1 LPAYGA
7 TALPADAMLPL
18 DLIEQAVIATGCAER
33 RRRLLPAVAVVVF
46 VLGCAL
52 FYGDGYGEVARK
64 LAGWMSPLAGPGGW
78 HLPGTGALARAR
90 ARIGPAPLRVLFR
103 SLAGPLASDATP
115 GACAFGRLLT
125 ALDGTVLDVPYSPA
139 NLAAFGAPPAN
150 GGGAGAFP
158 QVQVVTVTACGTR
171 GIIDA
176 AFRGRRA
183 PRASE
188 QDLARVLAAGRRMG
202 PGMLVLADRNFSG
215 YPVASVLA
223 ATGADLLIRVK
234 SSQWLPIIEVLP
246 DGSARSM
253 LLTRAAGQRAADDRR
268 RHRTRPA
275 PLTGLPVRLIHATI
289 TITAAGQPPR
299 TEHCRLITTLA
310 DPAQAPAADLA
321 ACYAQR
327 WEIETSYRD
336 LKTATRGP
344 GRLLRSQTPAGITQ
358 EIWALLCAAQL
369 THTAR
374 THAAATS
381 GHDPDRISYT
391 TTLRA
396 IRRALTTTNGSLTAI
411 TTEALTT
418 PLPPR
423 RPRSYPR
430 LTLTSTTKRRAA
442 RTGLTGHTTRTITIT
457 TPATGP
463 PTP

>member
-1 LPAYGA
+1 
-7 TALPADAMLPL
+7 
-18 DLIEQAVIATGCAER
+18 
-33 RRRLLPAVAVVVF
+33 
-46 VLGCAL
+46 
-52 FYGDGYGEVARK
+52 
-64 LAGWMSPLAGPGGW
+64 
-78 HLPGTGALARAR
+78 
-90 ARIGPAPLRVLFR
+90 
-103 SLAGPLASDATP
+103 
-115 GACAFGRLLT
+115 
-125 ALDGTVLDVPYSPA
+125 
-139 NLAAFGAPPAN
+139 
-150 GGGAGAFP
+150 
-158 QVQVVTVTACGTR
+158 VVTVTACGTR

-183 PRASE
+183 RQASE

-223 ATGADLLIRVK
+223 ATGADLLIRVR

-268 RHRTRPA
+268 RHRTRPP

-336 LKTATRGP
+336 LKVFTRGP
-344 GRLLRSQTPAGITQ
+344 GRLLRSQTPTGITQ

-423 RPRSYPR
+423 RHRSYPR
-430 LTLTSTTKRRAA
+430 LTLTSTTRRRAA

>member
-1 LPAYGA
+1 
-7 TALPADAMLPL
+7 
-18 DLIEQAVIATGCAER
+18 
-33 RRRLLPAVAVVVF
+33 
-46 VLGCAL
+46 
-52 FYGDGYGEVARK
+52 
-64 LAGWMSPLAGPGGW
+64 
-78 HLPGTGALARAR
+78 
-90 ARIGPAPLRVLFR
+90 
-103 SLAGPLASDATP
+103 
-115 GACAFGRLLT
+115 
-125 ALDGTVLDVPYSPA
+125 
-139 NLAAFGAPPAN
+139 
-150 GGGAGAFP
+150 
-158 QVQVVTVTACGTR
+158 
-171 GIIDA
+171 
-176 AFRGRRA
+176 
-183 PRASE
+183 
-188 QDLARVLAAGRRMG
+188 
-202 PGMLVLADRNFSG
+202 MLVLADRNFSG

-275 PLTGLPVRLIHATI
+275 PLTGLPVPPHPRHHHHHPAS
-289 TITAAGQPPR
+289 QPPR

-310 DPAQAPAADLA
+310 DPHAAPGADLA

-336 LKTATRGP
+336 LKVFTRGP
-344 GRLLRSQTPAGITQ
+344 GRILRSRHPGSVTQ

-391 TTLRA
+391 ATLRA

-442 RTGLTGHTTRTITIT
+442 RTGLTSHTTRTLTVT